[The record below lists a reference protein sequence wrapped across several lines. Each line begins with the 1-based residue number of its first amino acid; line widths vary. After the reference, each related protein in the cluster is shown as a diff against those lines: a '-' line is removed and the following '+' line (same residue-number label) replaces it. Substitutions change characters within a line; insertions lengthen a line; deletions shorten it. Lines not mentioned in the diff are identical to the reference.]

1 MRRIL
6 PIGLAIY
13 FLCFTVL
20 AVLLRGAAPGPAAQT
35 VQGVRLGSWDGAAG
49 TAYFSGKR
57 LDCARD
63 NADSPYGETCR
74 IAIAGDELVLAAR
87 ARQAGEIMA
96 ARGVCSAT
104 YRNEE
109 WPCSLQTH
117 HNYPAATVAYV
128 EGGPALDPDDL
139 AAVRRR
145 FPIENLPESAFI
157 YGAMAL
163 WPLTTAALVA
173 PLAVL
178 WPRGRAHPLL
188 TGAAFTAWGL
198 VALLGTLCALGLLIR
213 GFWD

>member
-1 MRRIL
+1 MRIL
-6 PIGLAIY
+6 RIGLVIY
-13 FLCFTVL
+13 FLFFAAL
-20 AVLLRGAAPGPAAQT
+20 AVLLRGAAPGPAAQV
-35 VQGVRLGSWDGAAG
+35 VQGARLGAWEGAEG
-49 TAYFSGKR
+49 TVYFSGQR
-57 LDCARD
+57 LDCVRE
-63 NADSPYGETCR
+63 NAGSPYDETCR

-96 ARGVCSAT
+96 ARGVCSAR

-109 WPCSLQTH
+109 RPCSLQTH
-117 HNYPAATVAYV
+117 HNCPAATVAYV
-128 EGGPALDPDDL
+128 ENGLGLDPNDP

-163 WPLTTAALVA
+163 WPLTAAALVA
-173 PLAVL
+173 ALAVL

-198 VALLGTLCALGLLIR
+198 VALLGTLWALGLLIR

>member
-1 MRRIL
+1 MQR
-6 PIGLAIY
+6 
-13 FLCFTVL
+13 
-20 AVLLRGAAPGPAAQT
+20 PGRWRK
-35 VQGVRLGSWDGAAG
+35 VIQGVRLGLWDGEAG

-57 LDCARD
+57 LDCVRE
-63 NADSPYGETCR
+63 NAGSPYDEICR
-74 IAIAGDELVLAAR
+74 IEIAGDELVLAAR

-128 EGGPALDPDDL
+128 EGGPGLDRDNL

-145 FPIENLPESAFI
+145 FPIENLPETAFI

-163 WPLTTAALVA
+163 WPLTAAALVA
-173 PLAVL
+173 ALAVL

-188 TGAAFTAWGL
+188 TGAALTAWGL
-198 VALLGTLCALGLLIR
+198 VALLGTLWALGLLIR

>member
-1 MRRIL
+1 VRRLRIV
-6 PIGLAIY
+6 LAIY

-20 AVLLRGAAPGPAAQT
+20 GVLLRGAAPGPAAQT
-35 VQGVRLGSWDGAAG
+35 VQGVRLGSWPNEQ
-49 TAYFSGKR
+49 AYFSGQR
-57 LDCARD
+57 LDCVRE
-63 NADSPYGETCR
+63 NAGSPYDEICR
-74 IAIAGDELVLAAR
+74 IEIAGDELIVAAK

-104 YRNEE
+104 YRNKA

-128 EGGPALDPDDL
+128 ENGPGLDRDNL
-139 AAVRRR
+139 AAIRRR

-157 YGAMAL
+157 YSALAL
-163 WPLTTAALVA
+163 WPLTAAALVA
-173 PLAVL
+173 ALAVL

-198 VALLGTLCALGLLIR
+198 VALLGTLWALGLLIR

>member
-13 FLCFTVL
+13 FLCFAVL
-20 AVLLRGAAPGPAAQT
+20 AVALRGAAPGPAAQT

-49 TAYFSGKR
+49 TAFFSGKR
-57 LDCARD
+57 LDCVRE
-63 NADSPYGETCR
+63 NAGSPYDEICR
-74 IAIAGDELVLAAR
+74 IEIAGAELVLAAR
-87 ARQAGEIMA
+87 ARQAGEIVA

-104 YRNEE
+104 YRNEA
-109 WPCSLQTH
+109 WPCGLQTH
-117 HNYPAATVAYV
+117 HNYPAAAVAYV
-128 EGGPALDPDDL
+128 EGGKGLDPDDL
-139 AAVRRR
+139 AAIRRR
-145 FPIENLPESAFI
+145 FPIENLPETAFI
-157 YGAMAL
+157 YGALAL
-163 WPLTTAALVA
+163 WPLTAAALVA

-198 VALLGTLCALGLLIR
+198 VALLGTLWALGLLIR

>member
-1 MRRIL
+1 MQR
-6 PIGLAIY
+6 
-13 FLCFTVL
+13 
-20 AVLLRGAAPGPAAQT
+20 PGRWRK
-35 VQGVRLGSWDGAAG
+35 VIQGVRLGLWYGEAG

-57 LDCARD
+57 LDCVRE
-63 NADSPYGETCR
+63 NAGSPYDEICR
-74 IAIAGDELVLAAR
+74 IEIAGDELVLAAR

-128 EGGPALDPDDL
+128 EGGPGLDRDNL

-145 FPIENLPESAFI
+145 FPIENLPETAFI

-163 WPLTTAALVA
+163 WPLTAAALVA
-173 PLAVL
+173 ALAVL

-188 TGAAFTAWGL
+188 TGAALTAWGL
-198 VALLGTLCALGLLIR
+198 VALLGTLWALGLLIR